1 MRTDMIP
8 VSETE
13 LFQYC
18 LNSNSL
24 TNCLIKTFLS
34 LYNKKKK
41 KITTWKC
48 TVIRTK
54 VHEI

>member
-41 KITTWKC
+41 KKIDYYM
-48 TVIRTK
+48 K
-54 VHEI
+54 VYSHTN